1 MPVYKKVR
9 LIGSGSFGR
18 AYLVRDKDDAQKLYV
33 MKLIDISQMDGKTR
47 DDTFNEAKVLSTLK
61 PHPFIVRYHQS
72 YIYEDHLCIIMDFA
86 AGGDIAARIKEQKK
100 TGHRF
105 DESLITRWIAQACL
119 GLNYLHS
126 MHILHRDLKPQNLFL
141 TANDDLQIGDFGIA
155 KILESPAACAQTTI
169 GTPYYLSP
177 EICRGQSYSLPSD
190 IWSLGCI
197 LYELASFTV
206 PFHSNDLKGLVDAI
220 SELPVPAVPSVY
232 SDDLRQLCNDMLNR
246 DPSKRPTAAQIL
258 RMSPI
263 KVCRFHTRTKRMCV
277 CDHAAVVNT
286 KRLCVCRSPTYALH

>member
-47 DDTFNEAKVLSTLK
+47 EDTFNEAKVLSTLK

-100 TGHRF
+100 TGQRF
-105 DESLITRWIAQACL
+105 DENLIKRWIAQASL

-155 KILESPAACAQTTI
+155 KMLGSPAACAQTTI

-177 EICRGQSYSLPSD
+177 EICKGQSYSLPSD

-197 LYELASFTV
+197 LYELASLTV
-206 PFHSNDLKGLVDAI
+206 PFHANDLKGLVDAI
-220 SELPVPAVPSVY
+220 SKLPVPAMPSVY

-246 DPSKRPTAAQIL
+246 DPSKRPTAAQII
-258 RMSPI
+258 RIPPI
-263 KVCRFHTRTKRMCV
+263 KEEIDKIKAKRRNSASV
-277 CDHAAVVNT
+277 GVLPFSAV
-286 KRLCVCRSPTYALH
+286 RSSSAVEA